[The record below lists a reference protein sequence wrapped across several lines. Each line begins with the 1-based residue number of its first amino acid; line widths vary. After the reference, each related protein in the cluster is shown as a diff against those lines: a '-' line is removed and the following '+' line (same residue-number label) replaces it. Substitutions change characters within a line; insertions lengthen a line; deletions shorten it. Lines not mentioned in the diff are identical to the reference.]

1 MIALGV
7 ILIVLT
13 IILLIPVGVDGEYIS
28 GEFKLAAKVAFY
40 RIDLIPPKH
49 KKDKKKASE
58 DVSEATSD
66 EAAPKKQKTKLKLNF
81 NKDEIFSLVKAA
93 LSSLGNFGRK
103 IKVNRFLLHY
113 TAAGKDPYNTAQTF
127 GYVNAALSA
136 LAPICAK
143 RYKVRDCDVWTRVD
157 FLEEKMSIDFALAL
171 SIRVGQILA
180 VAFALAFSAVVI
192 LIKNKLRLKKERKQF
207 IKAMNTEEGMN

>member
-1 MIALGV
+1 MIAFGV

-40 RIDLIPPKH
+40 RIELIPSKH

-58 DVSEATSD
+58 DVSEAASD

-103 IKVNRFLLHY
+103 LKVNRFLLHY

-192 LIKNKLRLKKERKQF
+192 LIKNKLRLKKEQKQF